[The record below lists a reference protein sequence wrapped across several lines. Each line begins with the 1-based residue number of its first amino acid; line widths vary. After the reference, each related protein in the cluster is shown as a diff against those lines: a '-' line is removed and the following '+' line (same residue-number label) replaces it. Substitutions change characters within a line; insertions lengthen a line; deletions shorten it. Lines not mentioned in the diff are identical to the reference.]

1 MTLTLGEIVV
11 FSAMLFATGVYAVLT
26 TRNAVRML
34 MGIELIFNAANV
46 NFVAYASTTGL
57 AEGLAL
63 AIISIS
69 IAAAEAAIGI
79 AIVLLLDKLYK
90 TIDVDRIREL
100 KG

>member
-1 MTLTLGEIVV
+1 MITLSIVITLSGL
-11 FSAMLFATGVYAVLT
+11 LFAGGVYAVLT
-26 TRNAVRML
+26 SRNAVRML
-34 MGIELIFNAANV
+34 MGIELVFNAANI

-57 AEGLAL
+57 AEGLSL

-79 AIVLLLDKLYK
+79 AIVLLLDKVFK
-90 TIDVDRIREL
+90 TVDVDRIKEL

>member
-1 MTLTLGEIVV
+1 MAITMGEIVGL
-11 FSAMLFATGVYAVLT
+11 SAILFAGGAYSVLT

-34 MGIELIFNAANV
+34 MGIELIFNAANI
-46 NFVAYASTTGL
+46 NFVAYAAKTGL

-63 AIISIS
+63 AIISIA

-90 TIDVDRIREL
+90 TIDVDRLREL
-100 KG
+100 RG

>member
-1 MTLTLGEIVV
+1 MITMSEVV
-11 FSAMLFATGVYAVLT
+11 ALSAILFCGGVYSVLT
-26 TRNAVRML
+26 SRNAVRML

-57 AEGLAL
+57 AEGLSL

-90 TIDVDRIREL
+90 TIDVDKLKEL